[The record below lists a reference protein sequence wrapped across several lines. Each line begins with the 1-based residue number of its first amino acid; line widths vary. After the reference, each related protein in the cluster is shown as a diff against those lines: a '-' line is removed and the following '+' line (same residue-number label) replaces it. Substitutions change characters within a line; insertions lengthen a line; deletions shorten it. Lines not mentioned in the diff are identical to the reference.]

1 MPPTRTP
8 VRPVWEDR
16 FAKPTA
22 DALRTSIDPVHAD
35 LFDLART
42 RLAALPGAAE
52 DLVWHGIPWRWTFV
66 YRQGPEAACS
76 AIAYLV
82 PKPDRP
88 LIAIPIPHQVL
99 SSVRL
104 KKSSR
109 LIREGLSQAKVVAGV
124 YWPQWELASK
134 SLLDEVVSLIEHRL
148 VGATQSA

>member
-8 VRPVWEDR
+8 ARPVWEDR
-16 FAKPTA
+16 FTKPTF
-22 DALRTSIDPVHAD
+22 DSLRAAMDPAHTN

-42 RLAALPGAAE
+42 RLSALPQAAE

-66 YRQGPEAACS
+66 YRHGQGASGS

-88 LIAIPIPHQVL
+88 LIALPIPHQVL
-99 SSVRL
+99 SSIRL

-124 YWPQWELASK
+124 YWPQWELTSK
-134 SLLDEVVSLIEHRL
+134 PLLDEVVSLIEHRL
-148 VGATQSA
+148 VGAAQSA